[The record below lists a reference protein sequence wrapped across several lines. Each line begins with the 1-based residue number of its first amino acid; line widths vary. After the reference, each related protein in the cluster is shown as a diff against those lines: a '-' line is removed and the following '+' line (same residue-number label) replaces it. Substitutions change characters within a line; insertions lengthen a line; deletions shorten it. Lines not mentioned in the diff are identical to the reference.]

1 MDLRDK
7 IIIDLYFPQF
17 ESPLSSRFESLFFF
31 LNKNDSN
38 SKKKKYYIIY
48 NTARSGNARRR

>member
-17 ESPLSSRFESLFFF
+17 ESPLSSRFESLFLF

-38 SKKKKYYIIY
+38 AKKKNII
-48 NTARSGNARRR
+48 